1 MSPGLS
7 SCCSFPELSQISFL
21 EPLASSLT
29 PIRRPAP
36 SASSPPPPPLTPL
49 LLAAPPCWMCLLFLQ
64 LLLCPRSFPTQASTC
79 TYTHIHTLAYSYM
92 YLHKHAHTCPSYHP
106 PSLSLH
112 VRKTGKPLW
121 YSLSGSGSDLPLQ
134 TLEILFGFPLQ
145 FRPQLPLNISLGK
158 CLFNISLSPGGHRPS
173 ALLTKHI
180 ARRVMVHGSHWIIL
194 GRKKLLYYFKDGDI
208 DPSMN
213 QQSPGLS
220 FLSPRRWQTIHSHL
234 LWTFSNAHTEEQAL
248 PDPHVATIRRQ
259 LLLIFC
265 SSCFICPSFP
275 LWLVGWLVGWFSY
288 NISKQTPNIMHLP
301 INISMCIANK

>member
-36 SASSPPPPPLTPL
+36 SASSPPPAPLTPL
-49 LLAAPPCWMCLLFLQ
+49 LLAAPQCWMCLLFLQ
-64 LLLCPRSFPTQASTC
+64 LLLCPRSFATQASTC
-79 TYTHIHTLAYSYM
+79 TYTHIHTLAHSYR
-92 YLHKHAHTCPSYHP
+92 YVYKHAHMCPSYHP
-106 PSLSLH
+106 SSLSLH

-145 FRPQLPLNISLGK
+145 FWPQFQLNISLGK
-158 CLFNISLSPGGHRPS
+158 CLFNICLSHCAWSPRGQRPS
-173 ALLTKHI
+173 AFLTKHI

-194 GRKKLLYYFKDGDI
+194 GRKKLYYFKDGDI

-234 LWTFSNAHTEEQAL
+234 LWTFSNAHTEGQAL
-248 PDPHVATIRRQ
+248 PDPHVATIRLQ
-259 LLLIFC
+259 VLPIFC
-265 SSCFICPSFP
+265 RSCFICPSFP
-275 LWLVGWLVGWFSY
+275 LGWLVGFLR
-288 NISKQTPNIMHLP
+288 ILQSKPQTL
-301 INISMCIANK
+301 CIYP